1 MTFRQLF
8 YLVEVSK
15 YNSINKAAQK
25 LYISQSTIS
34 NSIRELEDYLGIQ
47 LLHRT
52 NRGIEFTEQ
61 GNEFLHYAK
70 TLLLQ
75 KQHLE
80 GIYRKNHPRTA
91 SSSLSVA
98 SQRYTFVS
106 NAFAAVVRLL
116 GNAPYNL
123 SIKEEGIFEVLSDVA
138 SRIVDIGVI
147 YISHM
152 SEKTIEYTLKTNQMD
167 FFELG
172 CVKPCVFLRKGHPLP
187 EKKRITTES
196 LRAYPY
202 LRFGPNEGTSL
213 DFSEDFML
221 ASLDTPLRVIDV
233 TDHATAIALITATDA
248 FTPGNGLLTEGTIDS
263 GMVSVPLE
271 GSDHMR
277 IGWVKLKNKAMSE
290 EMRAFVQSLG
300 QYVNESI
307 SFTTNIWSNRVKES
321 R

>member
-1 MTFRQLF
+1 MTPAILKGKMVLEGLSLTFRQLF

-25 LYISQSTIS
+25 LYVSQSTIS

-80 GIYRKNHPRTA
+80 GIYRKNHPRTT
-91 SSSLSVA
+91 SISLSVA

-106 NAFAAVVRLL
+106 NAFAAVVGLL
-116 GNAPYNL
+116 GNTPYNL

-152 SEKTIEYTLKTNQMD
+152 SEKTIEYTLRTNQMD
-167 FFELG
+167 FL
-172 CVKPCVFLRKGHPLP
+172 
-187 EKKRITTES
+187 S
-196 LRAYPY
+196 LA
-202 LRFGPNEGTSL
+202 
-213 DFSEDFML
+213 
-221 ASLDTPLRVIDV
+221 A
-233 TDHATAIALITATDA
+233 
-248 FTPGNGLLTEGTIDS
+248 
-263 GMVSVPLE
+263 
-271 GSDHMR
+271 
-277 IGWVKLKNKAMSE
+277 
-290 EMRAFVQSLG
+290 
-300 QYVNESI
+300 
-307 SFTTNIWSNRVKES
+307 
-321 R
+321 